1 MVESVI
7 VPAAETM
14 PPKKYDFAPPRRVQ
28 GMPHVRAAIERL
40 SLVSAILGE
49 KPPVETGGEN
59 GPDRVE
65 GKDCGSGVYV
75 KASFA

>member
-1 MVESVI
+1 LHHQGEFKGCR
-7 VPAAETM
+7 T
-14 PPKKYDFAPPRRVQ
+14 FAQ
-28 GMPHVRAAIERL
+28 QLKDLASANYEM
-40 SLVSAILGE
+40 VSAILGE